1 MINTDRIVPIT
12 AINLITLYS
21 VVLAAAG
28 VSATKLDA
36 AAPGEFEQT
45 TDEATVLCSE
55 PVKTFGFGS
64 EVTAGTVY
72 FVPALDY
79 KGFTINGVATTT
91 EGDTVT
97 ADGCTL
103 YKVIFANGTITIE
116 KVGL

>member
-1 MINTDRIVPIT
+1 MINNDRIVPIT

-72 FVPALDY
+72 FVPALDF
-79 KGFTINGVATTT
+79 KGFTIGGTAAETT
-91 EGDTVT
+91 GADIT
-97 ADGCTL
+97 ADGCSLYTAALADGTL
-103 YKVIFANGTITIE
+103 TIA